1 MKPPP
6 PTQKKTKTFFMLL
19 NNANDFDHGITHTK
33 ISLRYLGRVGPSVQD
48 GSYRYLGILFYRN
61 KDSMVVSL
69 S

>member
-1 MKPPP
+1 
-6 PTQKKTKTFFMLL
+6 MLL

-33 ISLRYLGRVGPSVQD
+33 IRLRYLGRVGPSVQD